1 LLKQQNLKDCVCI
14 TVTSTVKGEGKTFA
28 AANLAIS
35 LANLNKK
42 VLLLGADLRNPQLQR
57 YDRNLRRLEGVSEYL
72 SGQNMNFDDLIIQSK
87 IHSKL
92 DVFPTGSIPPNP
104 AELWRS
110 TNANLMFTNLR
121 KTYDYIIIDSAP
133 TLLVADTM
141 ILQDYSDLTLFSV
154 RAGYTHKEM
163 LNFILDAHKDDRI
176 KSVGLFLNDVK
187 LSNSYGY
194 GYGYFYGYKYGYTYE
209 KQNRSWFKRF
219 MNS

>member
-1 LLKQQNLKDCVCI
+1 
-14 TVTSTVKGEGKTFA
+14 
-28 AANLAIS
+28 
-35 LANLNKK
+35 
-42 VLLLGADLRNPQLQR
+42 
-57 YDRNLRRLEGVSEYL
+57 
-72 SGQNMNFDDLIIQSK
+72 
-87 IHSKL
+87 
-92 DVFPTGSIPPNP
+92 
-104 AELWRS
+104 
-110 TNANLMFTNLR
+110 MFTTLR

-163 LNFILDAHKDDRI
+163 LNFILDAHKDNRI
-176 KSVGLFLNDVK
+176 KNVGLFLNDVK

>member
-1 LLKQQNLKDCVCI
+1 DCVCI

-35 LANLNKK
+35 LSNLNKK

-57 YDRNLRRLEGVSEYL
+57 YDRNLRRLEGISEYL
-72 SGQNMNFDDLIIQSK
+72 SGQNKSLEQLIIT
-87 IHSKL
+87 
-92 DVFPTGSIPPNP
+92 PTGSIPPNP

-110 TNANLMFTNLR
+110 TNAHLMFADLR
-121 KTYDYIIIDSAP
+121 KRYDYIIIDSAP

-141 ILQDYSDLTLFSV
+141 ILQDFSDLTLFSV
-154 RAGYTHKEM
+154 RASYTHKEM
-163 LNFILDAHKDDRI
+163 LNFILDAHKDERI
-176 KSVGLFLNDVK
+176 KNVGLFLNDVK

-194 GYGYFYGYKYGYTYE
+194 GYGYFYGYKYGYTYD
-209 KQNRSWFKRF
+209 KHNRSWFKRI